1 MTKDIQ
7 KDQYPW
13 SHLFVDISSELP
25 VDPQELLAT
34 QQLTQAELTK
44 QTQLVQTQQQRLS
57 DMQIISTK
65 TFDTLSAK
73 LKEVT
78 DENASLVERNKKLE
92 QINQLTAQQSK
103 DQQDVLDLTNQK
115 MEAQKELLAAATEEL
130 QKHNDEAQN
139 EIVYQIIINYVMHHK
154 AGLSQTASREKT
166 FQNILVWLH
175 QRKNVVKYLRRNK
188 LVPKVSDDL
197 ENILFVDERTLND
210 LMNQLTF

>member
-34 QQLTQAELTK
+34 QQFTQAELSK

-57 DMQIISTK
+57 DMQSISTK

-73 LKEVT
+73 LKELT

-139 EIVYQIIINYVMHHK
+139 ELVYQIIINYVMHHK
-154 AGLSQTASREKT
+154 AGLSQTVSREKT
-166 FQNILVWLH
+166 FHNILVWLH